1 MKELLLV
8 FFLGLLL
15 PFYSQK
21 DSIVIT
27 NDNILL
33 FTEFYDLLDQNYL
46 DTINHDAFMN
56 HILKQTASALD
67 PYNRYFTKQETVD
80 RNKSWSGIS
89 YAGIGASVNYINQEV
104 VIEHCKKG
112 YGADSVGL
120 LIGDVIVEIN
130 DSNVTELTL
139 ANTIKLLKGPEG
151 SSLLVKVKRGET
163 FRAFTILRKTIMVPS
178 IGYSNLQEKE
188 IGIIKINQFLR
199 GSGLKFRLNVKELIN
214 KGAKKIIIDL
224 RGNRGGILKECVSM
238 LSVFFPKNTLICEL
252 KSKDLKSNYKKYTEK
267 EPLDVKIPIVLL
279 VDKNTMSAA
288 EIFAGAMQD
297 LDRAVLIGD
306 PTFGKGLVQGTRV
319 LEDQSTLYVT
329 AARYHLPSG
338 RSIHK
343 KHGKSPLINSSEK
356 NFQKTFFTL
365 NGRLVKAYNG
375 ISPDL
380 VIKPLEDNYKIV
392 NSISKSRLD
401 FNFAVSIF
409 RNPNFNLDE
418 PLEIS
423 KKDYLH
429 FLLENIESIK
439 LKQELE
445 WIRTIEETP
454 FSKRVIKRTK
464 NEFNK
469 RKREL
474 IKIAIDDIYIKLKN
488 LIIYNSSYADGLYK
502 SKIETDPY
510 FDKAIHVIS
519 DSSSYNKLINFQ

>member
-1 MKELLLV
+1 MKDLLLV

-21 DSIVIT
+21 DSIVVT
-27 NDNILL
+27 NQNIEI
-33 FTEFYDLLDQNYL
+33 FSEFYDLLDKNYL
-46 DTINHDAFMN
+46 DTINHDAFIN

-67 PYNRYFTKQETVD
+67 PYTRYFTKQETKD

-112 YGADSVGL
+112 YGADSAGL
-120 LIGDVIVEIN
+120 MMGDVIVEIN

-151 SSLLVKVKRGET
+151 TSLSVKVKRGDT
-163 FRAFTILRKTIMVPS
+163 HHVFTILRKTIMVPS
-178 IGYSNLQEKE
+178 IGYSNLEQKE

-199 GSGLKFRLNVKELIN
+199 GSGLKFRLHVKELLN
-214 KGAKKIIIDL
+214 KGAKRIIIDL

-238 LSVFFPKNTLICEL
+238 LSVFLPINTLICEL
-252 KSKDLKSNYKKYTEK
+252 KSKDLKSNYKKYTDK
-267 EPLDVKIPIVLL
+267 APLDIKIPIVIL

-297 LDRAVLIGD
+297 LDRAVLIGNQ
-306 PTFGKGLVQGTRV
+306 TFGKGMVQGTRV
-319 LEDQSTLYVT
+319 LENKSTLYVT

-338 RSIHK
+338 RCIQK
-343 KHGKSPLINSSEK
+343 KQTKSPLTNSSDK
-356 NFQKTFFTL
+356 NFKTIFHTL
-365 NGRLVKAYNG
+365 NGRIVKGYNG
-375 ISPDL
+375 VSPDL
-380 VIKPLEDNYKIV
+380 VIKPLEENHKIV

-401 FNFAVSIF
+401 FNFAVSVF
-409 RNPNFNLDE
+409 RNPDFNLDE
-418 PLEIS
+418 PLGFS
-423 KKDYLH
+423 KKEYQH
-429 FLLENIESIK
+429 FLLENIESIN

-445 WIRTIEETP
+445 CLKILEETP
-454 FSKRVIKRTK
+454 CSKWAIKRTK

-488 LIIYNSSYADGLYK
+488 LIIYNSSYADGLYE
-502 SKIETDPY
+502 STIETDPY
-510 FDKAIHVIS
+510 FNKAVQVIS
-519 DSSSYNKLINFQ
+519 DSSSYHQLRNFQ